1 MVSPSRASRL
11 FRRSSSQT
19 SPHTQHKTLFSGKP
33 SSVQVDIPHG
43 ADDDS
48 DIIIP
53 DLPPLLRGHPDV
65 HLRNGVIRSAR
76 LAAAGEPDAESA
88 YFVADLSQVY
98 RQHDR
103 WKRLL
108 PEIEPFYAV
117 KCNPDPYV
125 LRLLAA
131 LGTGF
136 DCASHG
142 EISQVLRTD
151 VCPDRIIFANPC
163 KAVSFIKNAARSGV
177 NVMTFDNVDEL
188 HKVARANPSAQLVLR
203 ILTDDS
209 KSLCRLGL
217 KFGAPLVTVPG
228 LLAKARELRL
238 NIIGISFHV
247 GSGCYDS
254 SAFADAIACARTAFD
269 MGLAAGYEFTLL
281 DVGGGF
287 EDTTFEET
295 AGVLRNAIDLHF
307 PDRARLRII
316 AEPGRFF
323 VARAFTLAT
332 NIIARRAPRSD
343 GATTEVQDEG
353 DDQPSVMYYINE
365 GVYGSFN
372 CILFDHQEVHPY
384 VLSMNGSFHLV
395 GTEDLRTCSI
405 WGPTC
410 DSVDCVCPMTK
421 LPAELR
427 VGDWLVFN
435 NMGAYTI
442 CAASQFNGFAV
453 SPITYTTG
461 DGLGSQETR
470 RVLKSAVNAANA

>member
-1 MVSPSRASRL
+1 MPELDILPTPRDVDVVSPSRASRL

-19 SPHTQHKTLFSGKP
+19 SPRPQLKTLFSGKP

-43 ADDDS
+43 HGADDDG

-53 DLPPLLRGHPDV
+53 
-65 HLRNGVIRSAR
+65 AR

-98 RQHDR
+98 KQHDR

-177 NVMTFDNVDEL
+177 NVMTFDNADEL
-188 HKVARANPSAQLVLR
+188 YKVARANPSAQLVLR

-217 KFGAPLVTVPG
+217 KFGAPLITVPG

-238 NIIGISFHV
+238 NVIGISFHV

-254 SAFADAIACARTAFD
+254 SAFADAIGYARTAFD
-269 MGLAAGYEFTLL
+269 MGLAAGYKFTLL

-287 EDTTFEET
+287 EDATFEET
-295 AGVLRNAIDLHF
+295 AD
-307 PDRARLRII
+307 
-316 AEPGRFF
+316 PGRFF

-343 GATTEVQDEG
+343 CTTTEIQEEG
-353 DDQPSVMYYINE
+353 DDQPSLMYYINE

-372 CILFDHQEVHPY
+372 CLLFDHQEVHPY

-395 GTEDLRTCSI
+395 GSEDLRACSV

-410 DSVDCVCPMTK
+410 DSIDCVCPMTK

-461 DGLGSQETR
+461 DGMGSQETR
-470 RVLKSAVNAANA
+470 HVLKSAVNAANA

>member
-1 MVSPSRASRL
+1 MPELDIMPTPRGVDMVSPSRASRL
-11 FRRSSSQT
+11 FRRSSQT
-19 SPHTQHKTLFSGKP
+19 SPPYTTENSILWK
-33 SSVQVDIPHG
+33 
-43 ADDDS
+43 A
-48 DIIIP
+48 
-53 DLPPLLRGHPDV
+53 
-65 HLRNGVIRSAR
+65 VICSTR

-177 NVMTFDNVDEL
+177 NVMTFDNADEL
-188 HKVARANPSAQLVLR
+188 HKVARTNPSAQLVLR

-209 KSLCRLGL
+209 KSL
-217 KFGAPLVTVPG
+217 APLVTVPG

-238 NIIGISFHV
+238 NVIGISFHV

-254 SAFADAIACARTAFD
+254 SAFADAIGCARTAFD

-287 EDTTFEET
+287 EDATFEET
-295 AGVLRNAIDLHF
+295 ADVLRNAIDLHF

-384 VLSMNGSFHLV
+384 VLSMNGSFHSV

-435 NMGAYTI
+435 NMGA
-442 CAASQFNGFAV
+442 FNGFAV

-470 RVLKSAVNAANA
+470 RVLRSAVNAANA

>member
-1 MVSPSRASRL
+1 MD
-11 FRRSSSQT
+11 
-19 SPHTQHKTLFSGKP
+19 SPHG
-33 SSVQVDIPHG
+33 HG
-43 ADDDS
+43 ADDDG
-48 DIIIP
+48 DIIVP
-53 DLPPLLRGHPDV
+53 GLPPLHRGHPDV
-65 HLRNGVIRSAR
+65 HLRNGVIRSAHV
-76 LAAAGEPDAESA
+76 AAAGSPDAESA

-98 RQHDR
+98 RQHNR

-142 EISQVLRTD
+142 EISQVLRAD
-151 VCPDRIIFANPC
+151 VSPDRIIFANPC

-177 NVMTFDNVDEL
+177 NVMTFDNTDEL
-188 HKVARANPSAQLVLR
+188 YKVARASPSAQLVLR

-217 KFGAPLVTVPG
+217 KFGAPLITVPG

-238 NIIGISFHV
+238 NVIGISFHV

-254 SAFADAIACARTAFD
+254 SAFADAIGYARTAFD
-269 MGLAAGYEFTLL
+269 MGRAAGYDFTLL

-287 EDTTFEET
+287 EDATFEET
-295 AGVLRNAIDLHF
+295 ADVLHNAIDLHF
-307 PDRARLRII
+307 PDRAGLRII

-323 VARAFTLAT
+323 VARAFSLAT
-332 NIIARRAPRSD
+332 NIIARRAH
-343 GATTEVQDEG
+343 GATTEIEDRG

-395 GTEDLRTCSI
+395 GTEDLRSCSI

-410 DSVDCVCPMTK
+410 DSIDCVCPMTK

-427 VGDWLVFN
+427 VGDWLGFN

-442 CAASQFNGFAV
+442 CAASQFNGFAA
-453 SPITYTTG
+453 SPIIYTTG

-470 RVLKSAVNAANA
+470 RVLKSAVNAANV